1 MNLQKFLDRTNM
13 TRSALASTLGVDVS
27 AVTNWCNGNNTP
39 KYSMCVQLLKM
50 GVLIEELFDEEVS
63 SVAEKQFFSKKSK
76 VSDFTNEE
84 CSEIVQRGL
93 LSMMSK

>member
-1 MNLQKFLDRTNM
+1 MNLQKYLDRTNM
-13 TRSALASTLGVDVS
+13 TRSALAGTLGVDVS

-63 SVAEKQFFSKKSK
+63 AIAEKQFFSGKSK
-76 VSDFTNEE
+76 VSDFSNEE
-84 CSEIVQRGL
+84 CAEIVQRGML
-93 LSMMSK
+93 AIMSK